1 MCAWLVATLGADSGL
16 MTTSNDVVLPVALA
30 TIGLA
35 GSGIVAVAALLGV
48 RMTIRGELNR
58 ERERS
63 ARDRDHWLSEL
74 KLASYA
80 DLIRAADDF
89 RKAATDFHQADT
101 GDEVEQGLR
110 FEEQSHLLDR
120 AASRVNLV
128 GSTALQVPLHALVLH
143 GFISI
148 SNILEGKMEASD
160 EQWQEALDRY
170 YKLYDELV
178 NAARND
184 LGLEPLPRPVDLANQ

>member
-1 MCAWLVATLGADSGL
+1 

-48 RMTIRGELNR
+48 RMTIRSELNR

-63 ARDRDHWLSEL
+63 SRDRDRWLSEL

-89 RKAATDFHQADT
+89 RKAATDLRLADT
-101 GDEVEQGLR
+101 RDDVERGLR

-128 GSTALQVPLHALVLH
+128 GSIALQGPLHALVLH

-148 SNILEGKMEASD
+148 SNILEGKTEASP
-160 EQWQEALDRY
+160 EEWQEALNRY
-170 YKLYDELV
+170 YRLYDALV

-184 LGLEPLPRPVDLANQ
+184 LGFEALPRPVDLAAAEPASVPLVNT